1 MGEMS
6 RATQALRAARKI
18 VFFTGTGISAE
29 SGIPTFGDK
38 LTGHWTKHDV
48 LHLHGSLATPIC
60 FACKRP
66 ANLIVPSSYGCP
78 PTGPTQQLLDQ
89 LGRHGQRPA
98 HIHFF
103 ISAPGYRHL
112 TTQINLS
119 DDPYLHD
126 DFAYATRDELIADG
140 AGVGRARA
148 LCAD

>member
-48 LHLHGSLATPIC
+48 LPLHGSLATPIC

-66 ANLIVPSSYGCP
+66 ANLINEQTAISCEFELVCMDESLMRQLPHSQRQRITKNAPQSGKT
-78 PTGPTQQLLDQ
+78 PTVGAFTTVNQLDMK
-89 LGRHGQRPA
+89 A
-98 HIHFF
+98 VTAI
-103 ISAPGYRHL
+103 
-112 TTQINLS
+112 
-119 DDPYLHD
+119 
-126 DFAYATRDELIADG
+126 
-140 AGVGRARA
+140 
-148 LCAD
+148 